1 MSPASTRPAARWRSR
16 LQEGTTST
24 SRGRPVVGHT
34 VRDTGGQ
41 VPKPIR
47 AALYLRLS
55 RDAEDS
61 TSIASQEQD
70 CRDFCRLRGWE
81 VVQVVSDVDVS
92 GAIRPEDR
100 SGFREILDNLSEV
113 DVVVARSVDRFSR
126 VTAHFAALVEM
137 LTGRGATLADVQG
150 QVDLTSPYG
159 KFVTTIMVAFAE
171 MERETI
177 KARILRS
184 RGELRRQG
192 RWLGGA
198 APYGFR
204 LVEKDGGKALDL
216 DGYAQGVLT
225 RVVRR
230 VVEGVTLSQEVDRL
244 NSSGERSPGTY
255 RKLARGEWH
264 PPMVWEE
271 WTYSALYQLLRS
283 EVLRGYRVVGKRSD
297 RRAVRDEFGAPV
309 RVGPALLDDETWYE
323 LQDALDRAGQT
334 NRRPRR
340 KATLLL
346 HVAWCPN
353 CDETLYYN
361 SREYRGKRLDL
372 YTCEAARYK
381 RVRDKG
387 LCPGISVNAARLEE
401 QVEDWLLTR
410 FGPIEF
416 QVQRRV
422 GGEATAESSW
432 TDSRLTLMPWLP
444 TWRCSGAP
452 LGMLSSGNLRPARR
466 PLKRLRLSR
475 TPQSVGSGS
484 LPAVPL
490 PTSGRR
496 AIRRNGASCCW
507 TSTSGRR

>member
-1 MSPASTRPAARWRSR
+1 MPN
-16 LQEGTTST
+16 
-24 SRGRPVVGHT
+24 
-34 VRDTGGQ
+34 
-41 VPKPIR
+41 PIR
-47 AALYLRLS
+47 AAIYLRLS

-81 VVQVVSDVDVS
+81 VVQVASDVDVS
-92 GAIRPEDR
+92 GSIRPEDR
-100 SGFREILDNLSEV
+100 TGFREILDNLSGV

-126 VTAHFAALVEM
+126 VTAHFAGLVES
-137 LTGRGATLADVQG
+137 LTSNGATLADVHG

-204 LVEKDGGKALDL
+204 LVDKDGGKALDL
-216 DGYAQGVLT
+216 DKYAQDVLAEVIQ
-225 RVVRR
+225 RVIK
-230 VVEGVTLSQEVDRL
+230 GVTLSQEIDRL
-244 NSSGERSPGTY
+244 NSSGEASPGTY
-255 RKLARGEWH
+255 RKITRGEWH

-283 EVLRGYRVVGKRSD
+283 EVLRGYRVVGKRSE

-309 RVGPALLDDETWYE
+309 MVGPALTDDETWYA
-323 LQDALDRAGQT
+323 LQDALDQAGQT

-361 SREYRGKRLDL
+361 SREYKGKRLDL

-381 RVRDKG
+381 RVREQG
-387 LCPGISVNAARLEE
+387 RCSGISVNAARLEK
-401 QVEDWLLTR
+401 QVEEWLLTR
-410 FGPIEF
+410 FGRMAF
-416 QVQRRV
+416 KVQRRV
-422 GGEATAESSW
+422 GGGSDRRVKLDGLRADIDALAADLAGLRGASRAAVLRQLEARQEALEEIEAEPDVPERWEWVPTGRTVAEEWEARDTAER
-432 TDSRLTLMPWLP
+432 RLLLLDFQLRATV
-444 TWRCSGAP
+444 AP
-452 LGMLSSGNLRPARR
+452 AN
-466 PLKRLRLSR
+466 
-475 TPQSVGSGS
+475 
-484 LPAVPL
+484 
-490 PTSGRR
+490 GRR
-496 AIRRNGASCCW
+496 AWDPERVHV
-507 TSTSGRR
+507 GRYVEDPEAERLEEIAREELE